1 MNSRLDIRSAFSL
14 IELLVVMGIIGILS
28 SLAMPAFNAIR
39 GGGSLTKAAND
50 VSGILEQARAYAMA
64 QNTYVW
70 VGFKKEG
77 TDTLLVGVSASP
89 SGMTNTDNL
98 VSISR
103 LVRIENLQ
111 LVEAPASTARSP
123 SNVVQLVGSGTA
135 FPFSSGTNAFA
146 NQVLRWNSRGE
157 ARLDP
162 ATLSRVIEIGLQ
174 PSANG
179 VIRNASNYSAIQ
191 INALSGAVSVFR
203 P

>member
-1 MNSRLDIRSAFSL
+1 MNSRLKICGAFSL
-14 IELLVVMGIIGILS
+14 IELLVVMGIIAILS
-28 SLAMPAFNAIR
+28 SLAIPAFNAIR

-50 VSGILEQARAYAMA
+50 ISGILEQARAYAMA

-77 TDTLLVGVSASP
+77 ADTLLVGVSASP

-111 LVEAPASTARSP
+111 LVEAPASPARSQA
-123 SNVVQLVGSGTA
+123 NAVQLVGSGTA
-135 FPFSSGTNAFA
+135 FPFSSGTNAFSS
-146 NQVLRWNSRGE
+146 QVLRWNSRGE
-157 ARLDP
+157 ARLDS

-174 PSANG
+174 SSAGG

-191 INALSGAVSVFR
+191 INALSGAVSLFR

>member
-1 MNSRLDIRSAFSL
+1 
-14 IELLVVMGIIGILS
+14 MGVNTKLACS
-28 SLAMPAFNAIR
+28 SHLAW
-39 GGGSLTKAAND
+39 GLQHLAA
-50 VSGILEQARAYAMA
+50 
-64 QNTYVW
+64 T
-70 VGFKKEG
+70 
-77 TDTLLVGVSASP
+77 GV
-89 SGMTNTDNL
+89 
-98 VSISR
+98 
-103 LVRIENLQ
+103 Q
-111 LVEAPASTARSP
+111 LVEAPASTARSQ

>member
-1 MNSRLDIRSAFSL
+1 MA
-14 IELLVVMGIIGILS
+14 IIAILS
-28 SLAMPAFNAIR
+28 SLAIPAFNAIR

-50 VSGILEQARAYAMA
+50 ISGILEQARAYAMA

-77 TDTLLVGVSASP
+77 ADTLLVGVSASP
-89 SGMTNTDNL
+89 SGTTNTNNL

-111 LVEAPASTARSP
+111 LVEAPASTARSQ
-123 SNVVQLVGSGTA
+123 SNVVQLLGSGTA
-135 FPFSSGTNAFA
+135 FPFSSGTNAFS

-157 ARLDP
+157 ARLDS

-174 PSANG
+174 ASAGG

-191 INALSGAVSVFR
+191 INALSGAVSIFR

>member
-1 MNSRLDIRSAFSL
+1 
-14 IELLVVMGIIGILS
+14 MGIIGILS

-39 GGGSLTKAAND
+39 GAGSLTKAAND

-77 TDTLLVGVSASP
+77 ADTLLVGVSASP
-89 SGMTNTDNL
+89 SGTTNTNNL

-111 LVEAPASTARSP
+111 LVEAPASTARSQ
-123 SNVVQLVGSGTA
+123 SNVVQLVGSGMA
-135 FPFSSGTNAFA
+135 FPFSSGTNAFS

-157 ARLDP
+157 ARVDS

-174 PSANG
+174 SSADG

>member
-1 MNSRLDIRSAFSL
+1 MLTQYNRSAFSL
-14 IELLVVMGIIGILS
+14 IELLVVMAIIAILS
-28 SLAMPAFNAIR
+28 SLAIPAFNAIR
-39 GGGSLTKAAND
+39 GAGSLTKAAND

-77 TDTLLVGVSASP
+77 SDTLLVGVSASP
-89 SGMTNTDNL
+89 SGTTNANNL

-111 LVEAPASTARSP
+111 LVEAPASTARP
-123 SNVVQLVGSGTA
+123 QSNVVQLFGSGTA

-146 NQVLRWNSRGE
+146 NQILRWNSRGE
-157 ARLDP
+157 ARLDS

-179 VIRNASNYSAIQ
+179 VIRNASNYLAIQ

>member
-1 MNSRLDIRSAFSL
+1 MLAQYNRSAFSL
-14 IELLVVMGIIGILS
+14 IELLVVMGIIAILS
-28 SLAMPAFNAIR
+28 SLAIPAFNAIR

-89 SGMTNTDNL
+89 SGTTNTNNL

-111 LVEAPASTARSP
+111 LVEPPVSTAR
-123 SNVVQLVGSGTA
+123 
-135 FPFSSGTNAFA
+135 
-146 NQVLRWNSRGE
+146 
-157 ARLDP
+157 
-162 ATLSRVIEIGLQ
+162 
-174 PSANG
+174 
-179 VIRNASNYSAIQ
+179 
-191 INALSGAVSVFR
+191 
-203 P
+203 

>member
-1 MNSRLDIRSAFSL
+1 VIFRLNIRSAFSL
-14 IELLVVMGIIGILS
+14 IELLVVIAIIAVVS

-77 TDTLLVGVSASP
+77 ADTLLVGVSASP
-89 SGMTNTDNL
+89 SGMTNTNNL

-111 LVEAPASTARSP
+111 LVQAPVSSARSQ

-135 FPFSSGTNAFA
+135 FPFSSGTNAFV

-157 ARLDP
+157 ARLDS

-174 PSANG
+174 SSAGG
-179 VIRNASNYSAIQ
+179 VMPNASNYSAIQ

-203 P
+203 L